1 MAQTKFSGPVKSDNG
16 FIGPIVATSTITTTL
31 RATSAAIGTLSIN
44 NSLVIGSGFNAT
56 SGIASAQ
63 VGFIPVLINGA
74 TKYIALYTSVTL

>member
-1 MAQTKFSGPVKSDNG
+1 
-16 FIGPIVATSTITTTL
+16 
-31 RATSAAIGTLSIN
+31 LSIN

-56 SGIASAQ
+56 SGVASAQ